1 VDTGSAVNLEL
12 GHHSLL
18 YAKNMEGRYEHNRIA
33 LFQMCLRQ
41 MLGYQ
46 MRLKQILC
54 SADNDLGISTMSAS
68 VTGDHP
74 IISSIGLMY
83 TIELHEAVLI
93 CLNDLSMNNERPRIR
108 TAIAKISIVGGDA
121 LRNGEPPVRVTLQ
134 VEKR

>member
-1 VDTGSAVNLEL
+1 
-12 GHHSLL
+12 
-18 YAKNMEGRYEHNRIA
+18 
-33 LFQMCLRQ
+33 
-41 MLGYQ
+41 

-83 TIELHEAVLI
+83 TIESHEAVLI